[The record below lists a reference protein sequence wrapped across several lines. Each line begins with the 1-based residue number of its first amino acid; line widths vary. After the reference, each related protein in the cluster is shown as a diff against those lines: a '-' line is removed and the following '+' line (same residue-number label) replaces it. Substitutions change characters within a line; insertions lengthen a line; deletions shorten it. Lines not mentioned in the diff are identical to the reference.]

1 MHSWGVK
8 LVFINLLLLGLMISQ
23 NAQAQLTTIGREFY
37 VGFMENYRIIPN
49 RIDQATII
57 ISAEEDASGVIQYV
71 NNTISFSIRAG
82 EQYVYE
88 FPKDG
93 LDIIHRTSRQVENKG
108 VYIISNGNI
117 SVHAFNFRERSAD
130 GTVVLPLSSLGKD
143 YWVTAH
149 HENFAPGVNSG
160 SNMNFE
166 STLLIV
172 AVEDDTSIEI
182 TLSAQ
187 SVEPIPV
194 PPGAI
199 LTITLKKGESYQVK
213 AVGDLTGTRVRVIG
227 SEEGDC
233 KNVAV
238 FGGNKMTSIGQG
250 CEDAS
255 TGDHL
260 FQQIY
265 PTFSW
270 GKEYIHV
277 PLAGRTS
284 GEMVKVLAS
293 ENNTRVFVNGQ
304 QRAVL
309 NAGKF
314 TTLLFDKDELAN
326 ITSDKPIAVTV
337 FAKSYKCN
345 DQMDLDAIYGDPT
358 MITLSPTPQLI
369 KKTVFSSVKV
379 VGIVEHFVNII
390 AKTASA
396 EQTLLDGISVGNQF
410 IPVPGNPEFSYA
422 RVKVSEGSHTLSNPD
437 GIIGYAYG
445 SGFIESY
452 GYSAGASLNNLNFET
467 EVKYDFEVTGDKVA
481 CLAETGAWTVLPR
494 NPKFVNFEWTFGDGS
509 EMKEGKT
516 VEHLFEKPG
525 TYQVKIVALTGD
537 RACDEI
543 EESYF
548 EVVVVESKGI
558 LNGPVNVCPDIDEA
572 TYFYENVQHTDKVL
586 WDIIGGEILSSDD
599 YSVKVKWGNF
609 NPEAK
614 ILAIPVTENGCLGDT
629 LELKVLI
636 NEAIEPKEP
645 MGQSKIC
652 FEEGTTYSYQVGD
665 MIPNRAYE
673 WFVEGGTI
681 LTDKYADQ
689 VEVQW
694 GGIGTAGEIWYE
706 EYSLIN
712 SSCGGPSKRLKI
724 EINPPLALTV
734 TSLSEFICAG
744 SQDGQIELSVSGGS
758 GVYIYQWSHDE
769 TLNSNRATDLSAGKY
784 HVRVLDSGGCE
795 IYLDELEIREA
806 SPMILSGEVEVK
818 DAFCFGAADGQAI
831 FTVAGGVAPYGINWQ
846 DAVILDSQIQLFG
859 LKKGEYTLSIVD
871 AVNCV
876 FTVEFTV
883 GEPEEL
889 TVEFFSE
896 SIACPGQDTGNLL
909 VVPSGGLGPYI
920 YRWEIDGNTS
930 NQLSNIGAGDY
941 TVSVTDAN
949 NCSKTFTGKME
960 EGIPQLRMPTG
971 FRPDEGIYQG
981 VSNCPVSFRLFIY
994 NKWGQLI
1001 YAGTQGWDGKIE
1013 GKDAPLGS
1021 YTYMVEYSYILEET
1035 VVNKQQTGFFALI
1048 R

>member
-37 VGFMENYRIIPN
+37 VGFMENHRIIPN

-71 NNTISFSIRAG
+71 NNNINFSIQAG
-82 EQYVYE
+82 EQFVYE
-88 FPKDG
+88 FPNDG

-108 VYIISNGNI
+108 VYIFSNGNI

-149 HENFAPGVNSG
+149 QENFAPGVNSG

-194 PPGAI
+194 PPGSI

-270 GKEYIHV
+270 GTEYIHV

-293 ENNTRVFVNGQ
+293 ENNTRVFVDGQ
-304 QRAVL
+304 QRALL

-326 ITSDKPIAVTV
+326 ITADKPIAVTV

-345 DQMDLDAIYGDPT
+345 DETDLDAIYGDPT

-379 VGIVEHFVNII
+379 VGILEHFVNII

-396 EQTLLDGISVGNQF
+396 GQTLLDGIPVGNQF
-410 IPVPGNPEFSYA
+410 SPVPGNPEYSFA
-422 RVKVSEGSHTLSNPD
+422 RVKVSEGSHTLSNTE
-437 GIIGYAYG
+437 GLIGYAYG

-481 CLAETGAWTVLPR
+481 CLGEIGAWTVIPR

-537 RACDEI
+537 RSCDDI

-548 EVVVVESKGI
+548 EVEVVESIGI
-558 LNGPVNVCPDIDEA
+558 LTGPENVCPDIDEA
-572 TYFYENVQHTDKVL
+572 TYFFENVQHTDKVL

-609 NPEAK
+609 NPESK

-645 MGQSKIC
+645 MGQSQIC
-652 FEEGTTYSYQVGD
+652 FEEGATYSYQVRD
-665 MIPNRAYE
+665 LIPNREYE
-673 WFVEGGTI
+673 WFIEGGTI

-694 GGIGTAGEIWYE
+694 GGIGTIGEIW
-706 EYSLIN
+706 
-712 SSCGGPSKRLKI
+712 
-724 EINPPLALTV
+724 
-734 TSLSEFICAG
+734 
-744 SQDGQIELSVSGGS
+744 
-758 GVYIYQWSHDE
+758 
-769 TLNSNRATDLSAGKY
+769 
-784 HVRVLDSGGCE
+784 
-795 IYLDELEIREA
+795 
-806 SPMILSGEVEVK
+806 
-818 DAFCFGAADGQAI
+818 
-831 FTVAGGVAPYGINWQ
+831 
-846 DAVILDSQIQLFG
+846 
-859 LKKGEYTLSIVD
+859 
-871 AVNCV
+871 
-876 FTVEFTV
+876 
-883 GEPEEL
+883 
-889 TVEFFSE
+889 
-896 SIACPGQDTGNLL
+896 
-909 VVPSGGLGPYI
+909 
-920 YRWEIDGNTS
+920 
-930 NQLSNIGAGDY
+930 
-941 TVSVTDAN
+941 
-949 NCSKTFTGKME
+949 
-960 EGIPQLRMPTG
+960 
-971 FRPDEGIYQG
+971 
-981 VSNCPVSFRLFIY
+981 
-994 NKWGQLI
+994 
-1001 YAGTQGWDGKIE
+1001 
-1013 GKDAPLGS
+1013 
-1021 YTYMVEYSYILEET
+1021 
-1035 VVNKQQTGFFALI
+1035 
-1048 R
+1048 